1 MKNMGGL
8 HYCSSSLHN
17 KEIVTVKHRQSSN
30 HEIEG
35 QMSEPDPSLS
45 DSWKNSRRAELKALQ
60 RSSPLILTVYK

>member
-1 MKNMGGL
+1 MQL
-8 HYCSSSLHN
+8 ESSQQRDCYC
-17 KEIVTVKHRQSSN
+17 KAQRQSSN

-60 RSSPLILTVYK
+60 RSSPLILTVYN